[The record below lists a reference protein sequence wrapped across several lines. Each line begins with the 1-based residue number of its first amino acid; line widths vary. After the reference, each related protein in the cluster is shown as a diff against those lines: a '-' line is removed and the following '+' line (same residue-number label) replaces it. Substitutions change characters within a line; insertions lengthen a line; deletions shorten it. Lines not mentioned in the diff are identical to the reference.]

1 MVLFKILSGKK
12 AGASWAARRFPV
24 RVGRAPAND
33 LQLEDAGIWDEHLLL
48 NFQPQSGFLLST
60 RGEALASV
68 NGQPVQET
76 LLRNGDTLQLGS
88 VRLQFWLA
96 DTRQSGLLI
105 REWLTWAA
113 IGAICLAQVGI
124 IYWLLR

>member
-48 NFQPQSGFLLST
+48 SFQPQSGFLLST

-105 REWLTWAA
+105 REWLTWTA
-113 IGAICLAQVGI
+113 IAGICLGQVGI